1 MYLLTRNIKGIEF
14 THYLGV
20 FDTLPDAKVYQGRC
34 EACHHK
40 DKYVYEIT
48 PVAHFKGES

>member
-1 MYLLTRNIKGIEF
+1 MYLLTRKIKDSEF

-20 FDTLPDAKVYQGRC
+20 FDTMEAAKVYQGRC

-48 PVAHFKGES
+48 PVAYLGGNQ